1 MSVLDVKDLSSGY
14 GPQPVIRDIN
24 LHVNSGEV
32 VALLGANGAGKTT
45 ALMAMSGVLPI
56 LGGEV
61 RFDGDLMT
69 DPLYMRARN
78 GLSFVTEERS
88 VFKTM
93 SVTDNLR
100 VAGVDPAAAIALFPE
115 LEKRLDVNA
124 GLISGGEQ
132 QMLSLARA
140 IARQPKLLFADELS
154 LGLAPIVVTR
164 LFIAIREAAQNTGA
178 GVLLVEQHVRKALL
192 YVDRVYVMRRG
203 QIHLSLT
210 VEEARERVEEIEAAY
225 LASETSAA
233 EETTG

>member
-1 MSVLDVKDLSSGY
+1 M
-14 GPQPVIRDIN
+14 
-24 LHVNSGEV
+24 
-32 VALLGANGAGKTT
+32 
-45 ALMAMSGVLPI
+45 
-56 LGGEV
+56 
-61 RFDGDLMT
+61 
-69 DPLYMRARN
+69 
-78 GLSFVTEERS
+78 
-88 VFKTM
+88 FKTM

-233 EETTG
+233 EEKTG

>member
-1 MSVLDVKDLSSGY
+1 MSVLDVTDLSSGY

-61 RFDGDLMT
+61 RFDGKVMAE
-69 DPLYMRARN
+69 PLYMRARN

-93 SVTDNLR
+93 SVADNLR
-100 VAGVDPAAAIALFPE
+100 VAGVAPSAAIALFPE
-115 LEKRLDVNA
+115 LEKRLEVNA

-140 IARQPKLLFADELS
+140 IAREPKLLFADELS

-164 LFIAIREAAQNTGA
+164 LFIALREAAQNTGA

-203 QIHLSLT
+203 QIHMSLS
-210 VEEARERVEEIEAAY
+210 VEEARERVEEIEEAY
-225 LASETSAA
+225 LASETSNA
-233 EETTG
+233 EEKTG

>member
-233 EETTG
+233 EEKTG

>member
-61 RFDGDLMT
+61 RFDGEVMT

-233 EETTG
+233 EEKTG

>member
-1 MSVLDVKDLSSGY
+1 MSVLDVTDLSSGY

-24 LHVNSGEV
+24 LHVDSGEV

-61 RFDGDLMT
+61 RFDGKVMVE
-69 DPLYMRARN
+69 PLYMRARN

-93 SVTDNLR
+93 SVADNLR
-100 VAGVDPAAAIALFPE
+100 VAGVAPSDAIALFPE
-115 LEKRLDVNA
+115 LEKRLQVNA

-164 LFIAIREAAQNTGA
+164 LFMALREAAQNTGA

-203 QIHLSLT
+203 QIHMSLT
-210 VEEARERVEEIEAAY
+210 VAEARERVEEIEEAY
-225 LASETSAA
+225 LASETSNA
-233 EETTG
+233 EKKTG

>member
-1 MSVLDVKDLSSGY
+1 VSVLDVTNLSSGY

-24 LHVNSGEV
+24 LHVDSGEV

-61 RFDGDLMT
+61 LFEGKVVT

-93 SVTDNLR
+93 SVSDNLR

-140 IARQPKLLFADELS
+140 IAREPKLLFADELS

-225 LASETSAA
+225 LASDTSTA
-233 EETTG
+233 EEKTS

>member
-1 MSVLDVKDLSSGY
+1 MSVLDVTDLSSGY

-61 RFDGDLMT
+61 RFDGKVMT

-93 SVTDNLR
+93 SVADNLR
-100 VAGVDPAAAIALFPE
+100 VAGVEPSAAIALFPE
-115 LEKRLDVNA
+115 LEKRLEVNA

-140 IARQPKLLFADELS
+140 IAREPKLLFADELS

-164 LFIAIREAAQNTGA
+164 LFVALRDAAQNTGA

-203 QIHLSLT
+203 QIHMSLT
-210 VEEARERVEEIEAAY
+210 VEEARERVEEIEEAY
-225 LASETSAA
+225 LASEIASV
-233 EETTG
+233 EEKSG

>member
-1 MSVLDVKDLSSGY
+1 MSVLDVTDLSSGY

-61 RFDGDLMT
+61 RFDGKAMT

-93 SVTDNLR
+93 SVADNLR
-100 VAGVDPAAAIALFPE
+100 VAGVETSAAIALFPE
-115 LEKRLDVNA
+115 LEKRLEVNA

-140 IARQPKLLFADELS
+140 IAREPKLLFADELS

-164 LFIAIREAAQNTGA
+164 LFIALRDAAQNTGA

-203 QIHLSLT
+203 QIHMSLT
-210 VEEARERVEEIEAAY
+210 VEEARERVEEIEEAY
-225 LASETSAA
+225 LASEIASV
-233 EETTG
+233 EEKSG